1 MRQFHLAPWEERP
14 ALARQFEDERYR
26 RLSHRLVFFDRP
38 DLLGDDYHRGAL
50 DELRRR
56 LVSSLEAKS
65 RWRSIP
71 AAQWEMNTLVERG
84 IDGAA
89 LAPQRRY
96 AAYLYR
102 RRLELLAPNFNP
114 LAAAMVA

>member
-1 MRQFHLAPWEERP
+1 MIRIAITAAAYAAIRE
-14 ALARQFEDERYR
+14 
-26 RLSHRLVFFDRP
+26 
-38 DLLGDDYHRGAL
+38 
-50 DELRRR
+50 
-56 LVSSLEAKS
+56 SLPPAKS
-65 RWRSIP
+65 CRYAPRKAVGGP
-71 AAQWEMNTLVERG
+71 NTLVERG

-89 LAPQRRY
+89 LARQRRY